1 MTEEDSIRLARIE
14 EHLKYVVLTIDR
26 IEASMK
32 VINGRVKALELW
44 RAAILGSFAVVST
57 VAGSSLA
64 LMIIRG

>member
-1 MTEEDSIRLARIE
+1 
-14 EHLKYVVLTIDR
+14 
-26 IEASMK
+26 MK

-44 RAAILGSFAVVST
+44 RAAILGSFAVVSA